1 MRERGGKR
9 ILRVDWGGEGNAS
22 GRGASVLSESSVVK
36 NFHFYHREHR
46 VHRGQKLRD
55 GTQALRLRFARDLHG
70 AQQSPFQTVAKPSP
84 ICANL
89 RNLRITRF
97 MVSTAVE
104 IPQMTGMWFLRKDDI
119 LSSCG
124 GRGCSG

>member
-9 ILRVDWGGEGNAS
+9 ILGVDCGGEGNAS
-22 GRGASVLSESSVVK
+22 GRGASVLLSSVVK

-70 AQQSPFQTVAKPSP
+70 APQSPFQTVAKPSP

-89 RNLRITRF
+89 RNLRFTRL
-97 MVSTAVE
+97 MMSTGGE
-104 IPQMTGMWFLRKDDI
+104 TSQMTGM
-119 LSSCG
+119 
-124 GRGCSG
+124 